1 MSLSPG
7 DLLDDKYR
15 IVRLIGEG
23 GMGAVYEGENARI
36 HRRVAIKVLHAEVA
50 GNADAVARFERE
62 AQAAGRIGSEHIVE
76 VLDLGS
82 LPSGARYLVME
93 FMDGDSLSRRI
104 KQRGRL
110 AVQEIYP
117 IARQL
122 LDALAAAHGAG
133 IVHRD
138 LKPDNVYLLTS
149 RHGSKDFVKLLDFG
163 ISKFADIT
171 SGLSMTRT
179 GVVMG
184 TPYYM
189 APEQAKGS
197 RELDQR
203 VDLYAVGVVL
213 YEALTGKVPFDA
225 ETFNELL
232 FKIVLETPRPI
243 EELAPGVD
251 PHLCAIVRRA
261 MAREPAERFQ
271 SALEFRTALDQWAS
285 GSGAS
290 LADASGRHSRAS
302 NLGLTP
308 GNWTEAPD
316 GINAVRPSRA
326 RLYLATLAI
335 VVGVFG
341 AGGFLLIGGRR
352 DNAEALAAAASAQAS
367 ASAAAAA
374 AAASASAAAAAAQA
388 SATAEAVPS
397 QTTEFPM
404 PDVDLAPAAPSVPVT
419 KAAPAAARPRPSTP
433 RRPTTPTQPAV
444 KPPPVEPATTT
455 KSTKS
460 GRPIR
465 TEL

>member
-7 DLLDDKYR
+7 DLLDNKYR

-36 HRRVAIKVLHAEVA
+36 HRRVAIKVLHSEVA
-50 GNADAVARFERE
+50 ENADAVARFERE

-93 FMDGDSLSRRI
+93 FMDGDSLSHRI
-104 KQRGRL
+104 KERGRL
-110 AVQEIYP
+110 TAQEVFP

-122 LDALAAAHGAG
+122 LEALAAAHGAG

-149 RHGSKDFVKLLDFG
+149 RRGSKDFVKLLDFG
-163 ISKFADIT
+163 ISKFADMT
-171 SGLSMTRT
+171 TGLSMTRT

-213 YEALTGKVPFDA
+213 YEALTGKVPFEA

-243 EELAPGVD
+243 EEVTPGVD
-251 PHLCAIVRRA
+251 PNLCAIVRRA

-271 SALEFRTALDQWAS
+271 TAGEFRAALDQWAA
-285 GSGAS
+285 GAGAS
-290 LADASGRHSRAS
+290 LPDASGRHSQLSLSQRAS
-302 NLGLTP
+302 APNLGLTP
-308 GNWTEAPD
+308 GNWTEAPE
-316 GINAVRPSRA
+316 GIDALRPNRK

-335 VVGVFG
+335 VVTVFG

-352 DNAEALAAAASAQAS
+352 DNAEALALAAAASAS
-367 ASAAAAA
+367 AA
-374 AAASASAAAAAAQA
+374 AAASASAAAAARP
-388 SATAEAVPS
+388 SEPATPFPSPTSETAPPLELVPS
-397 QTTEFPM
+397 ASSSPALPPKPLAVTRPSG
-404 PDVDLAPAAPSVPVT
+404 PRRAPA
-419 KAAPAAARPRPSTP
+419 
-433 RRPTTPTQPAV
+433 QPAV
-444 KPPPVEPATTT
+444 KPRPPEPAPAT
-455 KSTKS
+455 KPTKS